1 MFSSLLGDTK
11 SHKDLHT
18 IKQCLLLHFATCE
31 NGVKARMKT
40 QIKSTRV
47 CNTQEHKVLR
57 SLAQI
62 DQMQRLCGLDC
73 LGDVAMNVWLFVIA
87 LVFSMCW
94 LGHL

>member
-1 MFSSLLGDTK
+1 VSLASFT
-11 SHKDLHT
+11 SVRM
-18 IKQCLLLHFATCE
+18 
-31 NGVKARMKT
+31 GVRARMKT
-40 QIKSTRV
+40 QIKRTRV

-62 DQMQRLCGLDC
+62 DQMRRLCGLDC
-73 LGDVAMNVWLFVIA
+73 LGDVAMNVWLFAIA

>member
-1 MFSSLLGDTK
+1 VSLASFT
-11 SHKDLHT
+11 SVRM
-18 IKQCLLLHFATCE
+18 
-31 NGVKARMKT
+31 GVRARMKT

-73 LGDVAMNVWLFVIA
+73 LGDVAMNVWFFVIA
-87 LVFSMCW
+87 LVF
-94 LGHL
+94 

>member
-47 CNTQEHKVLR
+47 CYTQERKH
-57 SLAQI
+57 
-62 DQMQRLCGLDC
+62 
-73 LGDVAMNVWLFVIA
+73 
-87 LVFSMCW
+87 
-94 LGHL
+94 